1 MSHSKTL
8 RHASKV
14 AEEWAK
20 RLHEPKTWF
29 VACAIAVFGWKRFR
43 EAAFEILKQARDR
56 DCPPGRLFVAWMK
69 RARVGNGT
77 LYTVACETSGDR
89 RRDNERKKA
98 AKRRRLTPSCE
109 RSRADNKRR
118 TSGGGEKRQK
128 SETTATCARCRRT
141 PAAR

>member
-14 AEEWAK
+14 ADEWAR
-20 RLHEPKTWF
+20 RLCEPKTWF
-29 VACAIAVFGWKRFR
+29 VACAIAVFGMKQFR
-43 EAAFEILKQARDR
+43 EVAFEILKQARDH

-77 LYTVACETSGDR
+77 LYAVACETSGDR

-98 AKRRRLTPSCE
+98 AKRRRLMPSCE
-109 RSRADNKRR
+109 RS
-118 TSGGGEKRQK
+118 K
-128 SETTATCARCRRT
+128 S
-141 PAAR
+141 